1 MTLRRVNCRVKS
13 LSAIRMRITDARLTR
28 MSGAAVNRVRMC
40 AIASHPSRVYVSQSP
55 VSVRM

>member
-1 MTLRRVNCRVKS
+1 
-13 LSAIRMRITDARLTR
+13 MRITDARLTR
-28 MSGAAVNRVRMC
+28 MSEAAVNRVRMC